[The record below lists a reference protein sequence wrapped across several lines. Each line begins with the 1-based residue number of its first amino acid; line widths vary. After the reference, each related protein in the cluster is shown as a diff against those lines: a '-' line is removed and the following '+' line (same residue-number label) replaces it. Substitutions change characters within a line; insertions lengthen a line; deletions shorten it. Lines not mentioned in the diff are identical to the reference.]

1 MGKADTITKQFMS
14 DNQIFADAFNYFV
27 YDGEQVNQPEQL
39 HPLDSAAAD

>member
-27 YDGEQVNQPEQL
+27 YDGEQVIQPEQL
-39 HPLDSAAAD
+39 HLLDSAAAD